1 MSPSSLISLPLLS
14 DWSWI
19 QALVAF
25 ALGALAGS
33 FAGVVITRL
42 PRLIEWDEPQ
52 TETVLSPSTL
62 NQTQSGQT
70 ELNATQLS
78 ETELPPTELGFTD
91 SSIRAPN
98 LAYPASHCL
107 HCKKTLPPHHNIPLL
122 SYAFLKGRCASC
134 KNPIGKSLFAIE
146 LLCAIWWC
154 ICYLQYGQSGT
165 ALVFALFG
173 SALLCL
179 AFIDWQTQLLPDAIT
194 QPLLWAGLIASAWG
208 LTHLHLNHSLWGAVL
223 GYGSL
228 WLVSRTYYLIKGQIG
243 LGDGDLK
250 LVGAIGAWMGPVALI
265 ALILIASLG
274 GIVVALLMRLQGHLK
289 SGDYIPFGPFLV
301 FSALLIQILIKWFVI
316 F

>member
-1 MSPSSLISLPLLS
+1 VSPSNLISVSLIS

-19 QALVAF
+19 QALFAF
-25 ALGALAGS
+25 AIGAVTGS

-42 PRLIEWDEPQ
+42 PQLIDSDQ
-52 TETVLSPSTL
+52 ST
-62 NQTQSGQT
+62 
-70 ELNATQLS
+70 
-78 ETELPPTELGFTD
+78 TD
-91 SSIRAPN
+91 SSINAPN
-98 LAYPASHCL
+98 LAYLAFPRSHCFE
-107 HCKKTLPPHHNIPLL
+107 CKKTLPVHHNIPLL

-154 ICYLQYGQSGT
+154 FCYLQYGLSGT
-165 ALVFALFG
+165 SLVFSLFG

-179 AFIDWQTQLLPDAIT
+179 AFIDWQTQLLPDVIT
-194 QPLLWAGLIASAWG
+194 QPVLWAGLIASAWG
-208 LTHLHLNHSLWGAVL
+208 LTHLPLNHSLWGAVL

-265 ALILIASLG
+265 ALILIASLS
-274 GIVVALLMRLQGHLK
+274 GIVVALLMKLQGHLK

-301 FSALLIQILIKWFVI
+301 FSALLIQVLFKWFVI